1 MSVVTLNNN
10 QVANLVTEAVAEMTG
25 KALGEM
31 DLRGLIQIA
40 SDEGII
46 GSVDQF
52 TKTLI
57 NVMMRKWYLDTEY
70 RGEYNSPFFEET
82 SQFGAIIEA
91 ISITIPDAQPSLS
104 WTDITSGTTQLG
116 LYTIY
121 LPQCDI
127 QVFGKTSSFQIP
139 VALQEE
145 QLSTAFNSAE
155 ELSTFVSHVFL
166 CIDNA
171 LVVHMEAIDAANR
184 NSFMAGKI
192 NYASGVGATGT
203 HVVNLVEEY
212 VKLTGKESTGMTVA
226 EYLSDPD
233 ALADGAKVIM
243 ETSEYFRKMTS
254 TYNTLGKKRFTPK
267 NRQVLQILN
276 TFDKNLKYHMRSSTF
291 HEDLVALPNYDVVP
305 WWQSEASKDSIDVD
319 IDVAGV
325 KTRVQQSGIV
335 ALLCDKWAICHTIKK
350 HQVAA
355 KVFEPEHLTQYYYQF
370 CDSYYNNLGMNGIV
384 FIVADVN
391 PS

>member
-10 QVANLVTEAVAEMTG
+10 QVATLVTEAVAEMTG

-31 DLRGLIQIA
+31 DLRGMIQLN
-40 SDEGII
+40 SEESII

-70 RGEYNSPFFEET
+70 RGEYNSPFFVDEA
-82 SQFGAIIEA
+82 QFGAIIEA
-91 ISITIPDAQPSLS
+91 ISITVPDAQPSLS
-104 WTDITSGTTQLG
+104 WTDITSGVTTLG
-116 LYTIY
+116 SYVIY
-121 LPQCDI
+121 LPQVDI
-127 QVFGKTSSFQIP
+127 QVFGKTSSYQIP
-139 VALQEE
+139 VAIQEE

-155 ELSTFVSHVFL
+155 ELATFVSHVFL

-192 NYASGVGATGT
+192 NYASGGGTGV

-226 EYLSDPD
+226 DYKSDPD

-243 ETSEYFRKMTS
+243 EASEYFRKMTS

-276 TFDKNLKYHMRSSTF
+276 SFDKDLKYHMRSSTF
-291 HEDLVALPNYDVVP
+291 HEDLVSLPNYDVVP

-319 IDVAGV
+319 IDVSGN

-335 ALLCDKWAICHTIKK
+335 ALLCDQWAICHTIKK

-370 CDSYYNNLGMNGIV
+370 CDSYYNNLGMNGVV
-384 FIVADVN
+384 FILADVN